1 MNDVLQYKTLLAV
14 VRDKQIIIF
23 TTKRNDRV
31 YKKKC
36 WDIGAVFF
44 NEKTSNWCFAQNSN
58 WCIGAET
65 MLKIAILLSKLD
77 NAEIGCD
84 FEKGEWIT
92 NESNTNEH

>member
-1 MNDVLQYKTLLAV
+1 MNNTLRYKHLLAV
-14 VRDKQIIIF
+14 VIDKQIIIF
-23 TTKRNDRV
+23 TTKRNNRF

-44 NEKTSNWCFAQNSN
+44 NEKTSSWCFVQNSN
-58 WCIGAET
+58 WSIGAES
-65 MLKIAILLSKLD
+65 MLMIAVLLFKLD

-84 FEKGEWIT
+84 FEKGEWVT